1 MELECAIKKLDNQR
15 RILLSSKIRKEF
27 PINKGQKLTLE
38 LDEKDNRIIITKTE
52 NDSENGSDACVN
64 A

>member
-1 MELECAIKKLDNQR
+1 MECAIKKLDNQR

-27 PINKGQKLTLE
+27 PINKGQKLILE
-38 LDEKDNRIIITKTE
+38 LDEKDNKIIITKTE
-52 NDSENGSDACVN
+52 NDSENGSDACAN

>member
-15 RILLSSKIRKEF
+15 RILLSSEIRKEF

-52 NDSENGSDACVN
+52 NDSENGSDA
-64 A
+64 